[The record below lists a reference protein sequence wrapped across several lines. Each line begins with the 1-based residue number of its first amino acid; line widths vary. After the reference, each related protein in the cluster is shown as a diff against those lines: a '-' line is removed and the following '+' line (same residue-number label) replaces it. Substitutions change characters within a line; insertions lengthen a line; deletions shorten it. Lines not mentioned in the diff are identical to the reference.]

1 MEQVMGTGLARDA
14 DLVQDVLAVS
24 SCNNQPA
31 IRAGFVWIQSKAFK
45 LYEYSLSQILIV
57 NF

>member
-1 MEQVMGTGLARDA
+1 MGTGLARDA